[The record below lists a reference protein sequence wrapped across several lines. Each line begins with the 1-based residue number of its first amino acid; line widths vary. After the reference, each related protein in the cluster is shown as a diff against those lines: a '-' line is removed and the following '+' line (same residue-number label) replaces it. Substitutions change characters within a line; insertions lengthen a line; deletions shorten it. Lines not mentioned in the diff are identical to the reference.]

1 MNTYICTECGWK
13 ISTNEVQYLCP
24 IDKSVLDIC
33 IDFINIDSTFWT
45 DDTEGGWDKSIWRYG
60 QVIPTDVPPDSSG
73 IVRHLGGTPFFR
85 CPAIEEKKGPTVF
98 IKDDTV
104 MPSGSLKDRASAVVV
119 ADAIAR
125 KYSGIITASTGNA
138 GVALAAMGAAANIAT
153 IILVPRST
161 PQAKISQ
168 MIAYGGNV
176 ILVEGSYSEAFDL
189 VIEIV
194 DEHGIY
200 CRNTAYNP
208 LTIHG
213 KKTVSYEIA
222 EQLGSIACQSGAHT
236 FIAPDVILV
245 PVGDGNI
252 ISGVYYGFN
261 DLLEMGLIKSIPK
274 LYGVQVSGSNAVAAS
289 FRRGDESVKG
299 IIASTKA
306 DSISADRPADGNRAL
321 RSVISST
328 GGFVTVDEDDIDN
341 CVLQLA
347 SRTGVFAEKSASIVY
362 GGLQILYEQGVVDE
376 TDKVVLLVT
385 GNGLKTLNNK
395 SEVELPTID
404 VNIGQ
409 LTEIIS
415 SII

>member
-1 MNTYICTECGWK
+1 MNTYICNECGWRV
-13 ISTNEVQYLCP
+13 STSEVQYVCP
-24 IDKSVLDIC
+24 IDKGVLDIC
-33 IDFINIDSTFWT
+33 IDFSNIDGTLWT
-45 DDTEGGWDKSIWRYG
+45 KDTESSWDKSIWRYA

-85 CPAIEEKKGPTVF
+85 CPAIEGEKGPSVF
-98 IKDDTV
+98 IKDDTL

-125 KYSGIITASTGNA
+125 KSPGIITASTGNA

-189 VIEIV
+189 VVEIV

-222 EQLGSIACQSGAHT
+222 EQLGCIERESVEYG
-236 FIAPDVILV
+236 FVAPDVVLV

-252 ISGVYYGFN
+252 ISGVYYGFK
-261 DLLEMGLIKSIPK
+261 DLLELGLIKSIPK
-274 LYGVQVSGSNAVAAS
+274 LYGVQVSGSNAVAAA
-289 FRRGDESVKG
+289 FRRGDKSVKG

-321 RSVISST
+321 RSVINS
-328 GGFVTVDEDDIDN
+328 GGDFVTVDEDDIDS
-341 CVLQLA
+341 CVLQMA
-347 SRTGVFAEKSASIVY
+347 SRTGVFAEKSASVVY
-362 GGLQILYEQGVVDE
+362 GGLQILYEEGVIGE
-376 TDKVVLLVT
+376 TEKVVLLVT
-385 GNGLKTLNNK
+385 GNGLKTLNN
-395 SEVELPTID
+395 EVEIDLPIID
-404 VNIGQ
+404 VNIRQ
-409 LTEIIS
+409 LTKVLSFII
-415 SII
+415 